1 MPTFRILFLAT
12 IILGISLHASA
23 ATLPAQDVFVSSTSV
38 KQADTLLVVVKNEP
52 SEQISGNLGLVKLR
66 FFRSENG
73 RDWIAITGI
82 TINKWPGSYNLRIKV
97 PGKAQF
103 LKGIK
108 VSKRTFPVTKMVI
121 TPDLARRGY
130 TPKKIVSTI
139 ENDENKQLN
148 KVLTVINPSAFFS
161 KPFIYPLSEIK
172 ITGNYG
178 DIRSAV
184 DISTPVRK
192 MYRIQH
198 LGVDL
203 KAPQGTPVYAV
214 NDGVVVFSKGL
225 PDYGNTL
232 VIDHGLGVYSLYLH
246 LADFTMREGHAAR
259 QGDIIGLAG
268 DTGYATA
275 PHLHFSI
282 KVRGSTVDPLRFI
295 TATQAK

>member
-1 MPTFRILFLAT
+1 MRKRFYAIFLIT
-12 IILGISLHASA
+12 VLLGTAFPISAVA
-23 ATLPAQDVFVSSTSV
+23 LPAPEVFVSSASLV
-38 KQADTLLVVVKNEP
+38 QADTLLVVVKNE
-52 SEQISGNLGLVKLR
+52 SAQISGKLGTVKMR

-73 RDWIAITGI
+73 MDWIAITGI
-82 TINKWPGSYNLRIKV
+82 PINKTPGNYTLAINIPGKLPFKKTIKV
-97 PGKAQF
+97 K
-103 LKGIK
+103 
-108 VSKRTFPVTKMVI
+108 KRVFSVTKMVI
-121 TPDLARRGY
+121 TPNLSQKGF

-139 ENDENKQLN
+139 ENEENKTLN
-148 KVLTVINPSAFFS
+148 KVLANINPSAFFT

-178 DIRSAV
+178 DIRASGNY
-184 DISTPVRK
+184 K
-192 MYRIQH
+192 IQH

-203 KAPQGTPVYAV
+203 RAPKNTPVYAV
-214 NDGVVVFSKGL
+214 NDGIVVFSKSL

-246 LADFTMREGHAAR
+246 LADFNLYEGVAAR

-295 TATQAK
+295 NATRAE